1 MPARAMPCMRP
12 LTPRTVARQC
22 AALGLETLEVASEAT
37 QRDLYLRRPDHG
49 RRLSA
54 ASRELLTRRDA
65 KPADLAL
72 MVGDGLS
79 AAAIH
84 AHAAPMVAAFLPHV
98 AQLKLTLAPTVVAT
112 GARVALGD
120 EVGALLKARAVAVLI
135 GERPGLSS
143 PDSLGVYLTFAPRP
157 GRSDAERNCISNI
170 RSEGLDHRMAA
181 FKLAWLVR
189 EALAKSLTG
198 VGLKDES
205 DRAVEADLLR
215 RIAG

>member
-1 MPARAMPCMRP
+1 
-12 LTPRTVARQC
+12 
-22 AALGLETLEVASEAT
+22 
-37 QRDLYLRRPDHG
+37 
-49 RRLSA
+49 
-54 ASRELLTRRDA
+54 
-65 KPADLAL
+65 

-79 AAAIH
+79 AAAVH
-84 AHAAPMVAAFLPHV
+84 AHAAPWLPPSCRCRSARAH
-98 AQLKLTLAPTVVAT
+98 A
-112 GARVALGD
+112 GANRRRDRRRVALGD
-120 EVGALLKARAVAVLI
+120 EVGALLERRAIAVLI

-205 DRAVEADLLR
+205 DRAVEADSLR
-215 RIAG
+215 RIAGG